1 MSETSRRPRTLG
13 RFFHYANNIVSILG
27 IILSTISALLIIVFI
42 VADTAGAVHNPYT
55 AVLAFVVLP
64 AIFVL
69 GLLLIPIGMLYHRH
83 RMVVEGTL
91 VGQLSTY
98 PTLDFNRPDLRR
110 TAAIVLF
117 LTVVNGIIL
126 GSSSYLAV
134 DEMDSVQFCGAVCH
148 TVMQPEY
155 TAYQQS
161 PHSRVRCV
169 ECHIGPGA
177 PWFVRSKLDGLR
189 QVWHT
194 LWNTF
199 PRPIESPISNLR
211 PARETCEQC
220 HWPAKHYDDKLKLI
234 TRFATDEASTPSY
247 TVLLLKTGG
256 GSQDT
261 GVHSGIHWW
270 HIYADNRIRYV
281 SADAK
286 RQEMAWVEI
295 TTRDGH
301 VRTYTK
307 DGKQAPSAA
316 EIAAKA
322 RVMDCI
328 DCHNRPTHLFEVPT
342 KALDTVLD
350 RSPKLRTLP
359 FYKREALATVT
370 AKYATHD
377 GGMKAVHD
385 AVVAFYTSKYPDV
398 AHDDAA
404 LVERGATEAA
414 GVYGRS
420 VFPAMNTDW
429 RTHPNNIGHDDS
441 PGCWRCHGGDMTS
454 ADGKEMIPADCDT
467 CHELL
472 VQDSPTRPDLEA
484 LMSGHK

>member
-1 MSETSRRPRTLG
+1 MSGASARPRTLG
-13 RFFHYANNIVSILG
+13 RFFNYANNIISIMG
-27 IILSTISALLIIVFI
+27 IVFTTISALLIIVFI
-42 VADTAGAVHNPYT
+42 IAESFGAVHNPYT
-55 AVLAFVVLP
+55 AMIAFVALP
-64 AIFVL
+64 GIFVL
-69 GLLLIPIGMLYHRH
+69 ALLLIPIGMLWHR
-83 RMVVEGTL
+83 RQMLREGTL
-91 VGQLSTY
+91 ETQLATY

-110 TAAIVLF
+110 TAAIVLV

-134 DEMDSVQFCGAVCH
+134 DEMDGVRFCGTVCH

-161 PHSRVRCV
+161 PHSRVKCV

-177 PWFVRSKLDGLR
+177 SWFVRSKLDGLR

-194 LWNTF
+194 VWNTY

-234 TRFATDEASTPSY
+234 TRFATDETSTPSY
-247 TVLLLKTGG
+247 TVMLLKTGG
-256 GSQDT
+256 GETQT
-261 GVHSGIHWW
+261 GTHSGIHWW
-270 HIYADNRIRYV
+270 HIYSDNRIRYV
-281 SADAK
+281 AADEK

-295 TTRDGH
+295 TTREGQ

-307 DGKQAPSAA
+307 DGKAPPAPS

-328 DCHNRPTHLFEVPT
+328 DCHNRPTHLFQVPA
-342 KALDTVLD
+342 KALDSVLERFPD
-350 RSPKLRTLP
+350 FRSLP
-359 FYKREALATVT
+359 YYKREALAAVT
-370 AKYATHD
+370 AQYPGHD
-377 GGMKAVHD
+377 EGMKAVRE
-385 AVVAFYTSKYPDV
+385 AVAQFYREKYPDI
-398 AHDDAA
+398 ARDKAA
-404 LVERGATEAA
+404 LVKSAADEAA

-420 VFPAMNTDW
+420 VFPAMKTDW

-441 PGCWRCHGGDMTS
+441 PGCWRCHGGDMTT
-454 ADGKEMIPADCDT
+454 ADGQSMIPADCET

-472 VQDSPTRPDLEA
+472 VQDSPTRPDLGKLVA
-484 LMSGHK
+484 AHS